1 MGARANAHL
10 HGADIVEFSTVR
22 GMNTEISHISGSDIC
37 ASWVSTKISFTP
49 VRTPKQ

>member
-10 HGADIVEFSTVR
+10 HGADIVKISTV
-22 GMNTEISHISGSDIC
+22 GGKNTEVPHLSGSDIC
-37 ASWVSTKISFTP
+37 ALWVSTKISFTP